1 VVRELVSYQVA
12 GGGKPLPPSSAPVL
26 IYYAPPGTPSPTPSQ
41 VAAAQPL
48 GASPVAIYALQ
59 GSVASVNGT
68 ISGPVGER
76 WAAVAQSWTVAAP
89 DQLPSPILFY
99 DQFKVSIGYLIFG
112 GGTPP
117 NPPEFSSTALGV
129 PASIKVSG
137 NSTTGWFDAGSA
149 ASFTSVLNGTN
160 PGERWLGS
168 ASGGAA
174 TAVSIPDAALLYS
187 YAHQFYADL
196 GVNDPRG
203 GSVSPAPQWIQAGS
217 PLHAVAH
224 ANLQW
229 QFEAWNGSGAGAYTG
244 TAPTIDV
251 AVDAPLSEKAT
262 FFVQLTIA
270 ADSGTSIAYSF
281 GPVEA
286 LGRAHVAGTVPAGT
300 TETVYVPPSANVTL
314 RAVPSLLYS
323 FASWKGAGPSG
334 ATEPSLMLVVD
345 SPGAVT
351 GTSSYNYPVIIGG
364 AAALIV
370 VLAAS
375 VWIRGRRRGDRL
387 GSFNPGTSVL

>member
-1 VVRELVSYQVA
+1 
-12 GGGKPLPPSSAPVL
+12 
-26 IYYAPPGTPSPTPSQ
+26 
-41 VAAAQPL
+41 
-48 GASPVAIYALQ
+48 
-59 GSVASVNGT
+59 
-68 ISGPVGER
+68 
-76 WAAVAQSWTVAAP
+76 
-89 DQLPSPILFY
+89 
-99 DQFKVSIGYLIFG
+99 
-112 GGTPP
+112 
-117 NPPEFSSTALGV
+117 
-129 PASIKVSG
+129 
-137 NSTTGWFDAGSA
+137 
-149 ASFTSVLNGTN
+149 VLNGTN

-323 FASWKGAGPSG
+323 FASWKGAGPSA
-334 ATEPSLMLVVD
+334 ATKPSLTLVVD
-345 SPGAVT
+345 SPSAVT
-351 GTSSYNYPVIIGG
+351 GTSSYSYPVIFGG
-364 AAALIV
+364 AAAALIV

-375 VWIRGRRRGDRL
+375 LWIRGRRRRDRL
-387 GSFNPGTSVL
+387 GSFNPGMARL